1 MLSKN
6 PSKILILI
14 VLFLFPVILFSACSQ
29 AELTADPSPT
39 ELPPPTNTAVV
50 EPTEEATN
58 TPQLEPTMEATNTP
72 PPESTEE
79 PITIMDGLD
88 RQVILPAPAEKVVSL
103 APSNTEI
110 LFSIGAGDQVIGRD
124 EFSDFPEQAADLPSV
139 GGGLGDYNL
148 EAIVNLEPDLVLAA
162 EINTPEQIKAL
173 SDLGLTVFLLANP
186 TSLDEMYVNL
196 LTVAELTGHLQATED
211 FVEHLRSRVAV
222 VDTVIATAEDI
233 PTVFYELD
241 ATNPSAPWTAGASTF
256 IDTLITQAGGENIAS
271 DLEGQYLQLS
281 IEEILVRDP
290 QVILL
295 GDAAYGTTP
304 ESIQERSGWS
314 NLSATVN
321 NRIYAFDDNLVS
333 RPGPRLVD
341 GLEQLAKLLHPE
353 LFTD

>member
-1 MLSKN
+1 
-6 PSKILILI
+6 
-14 VLFLFPVILFSACSQ
+14 
-29 AELTADPSPT
+29 
-39 ELPPPTNTAVV
+39 
-50 EPTEEATN
+50 
-58 TPQLEPTMEATNTP
+58 
-72 PPESTEE
+72 
-79 PITIMDGLD
+79 
-88 RQVILPAPAEKVVSL
+88 
-103 APSNTEI
+103 
-110 LFSIGAGDQVIGRD
+110 
-124 EFSDFPEQAADLPSV
+124 
-139 GGGLGDYNL
+139 
-148 EAIVNLEPDLVLAA
+148 
-162 EINTPEQIKAL
+162 
-173 SDLGLTVFLLANP
+173 
-186 TSLDEMYVNL
+186 MYVNL